1 MRFVCAFAAG
11 LGALVAAAPAC
22 LSAESIAQALS
33 SAYLGNPT
41 LNADRARQRATDE
54 QVPQA
59 LSGWR
64 PTVTTQG
71 QGGFASASTSQL
83 FTTTS
88 NGVPVTST
96 RTTSG
101 DTNPASVQITLTQPI
116 FTGFKTVAGVKQA
129 EATVAAGNQQLIN
142 TEQQVLLNAATA
154 FMDVIRDRQIVVLRE
169 KSVSFY
175 VEELKA
181 ARARFSVGEIT
192 KTDVA
197 QASAALSF
205 ARAQLEVARAN
216 RAASTA
222 TYEKT
227 IGHKPGALRFPPLSR
242 RIPKS
247 LQQALHIAGRINP
260 QILAAAYTQQAAQH
274 NVDVVQG
281 DLLPSLNFETT
292 YLAQREPGLATKN
305 YQQVQVLGVLNIPIY
320 EAGQVYSQVRQ
331 AKHVANER
339 RIQIIEAGRA
349 VRAAVVQAWNNFVAD
364 GQTIASLKSQVSAN
378 RLALEG
384 VKQEAQVGTRTT
396 LDVLNAEQTLATSQ
410 ISLVQAQHNQIV
422 DAYALVVSTG
432 QMTAKD
438 LGLKVPIYDAA
449 ANQSRVRDKFIG
461 TDVQTVQ

>member
-1 MRFVCAFAAG
+1 
-11 LGALVAAAPAC
+11 
-22 LSAESIAQALS
+22 
-33 SAYLGNPT
+33 
-41 LNADRARQRATDE
+41 
-54 QVPQA
+54 
-59 LSGWR
+59 
-64 PTVTTQG
+64 
-71 QGGFASASTSQL
+71 
-83 FTTTS
+83 
-88 NGVPVTST
+88 
-96 RTTSG
+96 
-101 DTNPASVQITLTQPI
+101 
-116 FTGFKTVAGVKQA
+116 
-129 EATVAAGNQQLIN
+129 
-142 TEQQVLLNAATA
+142 
-154 FMDVIRDRQIVVLRE
+154 
-169 KSVSFY
+169 
-175 VEELKA
+175 
-181 ARARFSVGEIT
+181 VGEIT

-331 AKHVANER
+331 AKHLANER

-384 VKQEAQVGTRTT
+384 VRQEAQVGTRTT

-449 ANQSRVRDKFIG
+449 ANQRKVRDKFIG

>member
-1 MRFVCAFAAG
+1 
-11 LGALVAAAPAC
+11 
-22 LSAESIAQALS
+22 
-33 SAYLGNPT
+33 
-41 LNADRARQRATDE
+41 
-54 QVPQA
+54 
-59 LSGWR
+59 
-64 PTVTTQG
+64 
-71 QGGFASASTSQL
+71 
-83 FTTTS
+83 
-88 NGVPVTST
+88 
-96 RTTSG
+96 
-101 DTNPASVQITLTQPI
+101 
-116 FTGFKTVAGVKQA
+116 
-129 EATVAAGNQQLIN
+129 
-142 TEQQVLLNAATA
+142 
-154 FMDVIRDRQIVVLRE
+154 
-169 KSVSFY
+169 
-175 VEELKA
+175 
-181 ARARFSVGEIT
+181 
-192 KTDVA
+192 VA

-331 AKHVANER
+331 AKHLANER

-384 VKQEAQVGTRTT
+384 VRQEAQVGTRTT

-449 ANQSRVRDKFIG
+449 ANQRKVRDKFIG